1 VAVGALIAVALDG
14 GFGAPAPSS
23 SPGPGAVPP
32 PAGPPPSSFAPLPG
46 GRPGVE
52 MLQPVGDGIT
62 GFVVHGAG
70 WPPHSTVTLSL
81 AGRGAHIQV
90 PVDFAGAF
98 NYTIDQGHLFYP
110 GAIPVGPH
118 VVVVT
123 GAGGRRLSTTF
134 RVLSPPPVAPSPSP

>member
-1 VAVGALIAVALDG
+1 MLIAVALDG
-14 GFGAPAPSS
+14 GFGGPAPSA
-23 SPGPGAVPP
+23 SPGAGALGLPP
-32 PAGPPPSSFAPLPG
+32 PTGPPPSSFPPLSG
-46 GRPGVE
+46 TRPGVE

-70 WPPHSTVTLSL
+70 WPPRSTVTLSL
-81 AGRGAHIQV
+81 AGRGAHIRV

-110 GAIPVGPH
+110 GAIPVGTH
-118 VVVVT
+118 VIVVT

-134 RVLSPPPVAPSPSP
+134 RVLPPPPGAPSPAG